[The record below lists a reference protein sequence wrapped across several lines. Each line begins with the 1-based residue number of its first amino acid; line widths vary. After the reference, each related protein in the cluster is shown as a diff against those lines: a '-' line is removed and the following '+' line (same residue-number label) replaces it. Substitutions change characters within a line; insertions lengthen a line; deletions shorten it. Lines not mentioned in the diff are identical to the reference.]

1 MPLASLIRLVL
12 LGMIWGASF
21 LFQRITVPAV
31 GVAFT
36 ASIRIVLSALMLVLI
51 ARPAGAGHRPLQ
63 QRHRRLTGYAAIR
76 DVWRRIFE
84 GGVKFRIR
92 LADGTAVQTPF
103 SAVHTVIEH
112 VSVRDDESQR
122 APVVATNVFVRGALG
137 WRLVLHHASP
147 APPETLAEAPK
158 ILH

>member
-1 MPLASLIRLVL
+1 MPDKLIFPTPQD
-12 LGMIWGASF
+12 AE
-21 LFQRITVPAV
+21 A
-31 GVAFT
+31 AFYD
-36 ASIRIVLSALMLVLI
+36 AIEHGNLEQLMLVWAEDEEI
-51 ARPAGAGHRPLQ
+51 VCVHPGGP
-63 QRHRRLTGYAAIR
+63 RLTGYAAIR

-103 SAVHTVIEH
+103 SAAHTVIEH

-147 APPETLAEAPK
+147 TPPEAVAELPKTL
-158 ILH
+158 H

>member
-1 MPLASLIRLVL
+1 MPDKLIFPTPQDAEAAFYDAIEHASLDRLMQV
-12 LGMIWGASF
+12 WAEDEE
-21 LFQRITVPAV
+21 
-31 GVAFT
+31 
-36 ASIRIVLSALMLVLI
+36 IVCVH
-51 ARPAGAGHRPLQ
+51 PGGP
-63 QRHRRLTGYAAIR
+63 RLTGYAAIR

-112 VSVRDDESQR
+112 ISVRDDELQR

>member
-1 MPLASLIRLVL
+1 MPDKLIFPTPQD
-12 LGMIWGASF
+12 AE
-21 LFQRITVPAV
+21 A
-31 GVAFT
+31 AFYD
-36 ASIRIVLSALMLVLI
+36 AIEHGNLEQLMLVWADDEEI
-51 ARPAGAGHRPLQ
+51 VCVHPGGP
-63 QRHRRLTGYAAIR
+63 RLTGYAAIR